1 MIDFVIFQMSTS
13 CQSAANACASNAM
26 RPHTGVYLANQ
37 LDGKIFDQPGLMP
50 TKQSYSDFVQTKVR
64 NTADGM

>member
-1 MIDFVIFQMSTS
+1 MIVSRRRFSQLL
-13 CQSAANACASNAM
+13 APCA
-26 RPHTGVYLANQ
+26 GVYLANQ

-64 NTADGM
+64 YLA

>member
-1 MIDFVIFQMSTS
+1 MV
-13 CQSAANACASNAM
+13 NLRRCAFA
-26 RPHTGVYLANQ
+26 RAGVYLANQ

-64 NTADGM
+64 PRNLPCVLHRSVTP